1 MTNKE
6 LLKKIRTLVIK
17 EKKVNEYKKR
27 IRLNGIIEKKSL
39 SKKENIILTINKINF
54 TILKSH
60 KEKFN
65 LAEKLN
71 INNNVSIE
79 AIPKFKI
86 NICTKLK
93 KLDYKNQLKI
103 NEF

>member
-1 MTNKE
+1 MTSKE
-6 LLKKIRTLVIK
+6 LSKIIRKLVIK

-27 IRLNGIIEKKSL
+27 IRLKGIIEKKSL
-39 SKKENIILTINKINF
+39 SKKENIILTINKTNF

-71 INNNVSIE
+71 INDNVSIE

-93 KLDYKNQLKI
+93 KLDYKKQHNL